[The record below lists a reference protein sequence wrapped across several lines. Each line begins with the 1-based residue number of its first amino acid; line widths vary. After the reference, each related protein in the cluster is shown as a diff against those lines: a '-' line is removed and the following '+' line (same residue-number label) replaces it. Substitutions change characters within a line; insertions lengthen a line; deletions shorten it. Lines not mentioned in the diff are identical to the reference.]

1 MEPNSI
7 APNIGFTSIIVAL
20 LISLFYPIFVGFKF
34 QKKSSSEVLW
44 IGKQS
49 ALINFI
55 LLVIAFLSLV
65 YSFVISDFSVSN
77 VYLNSHQLKPFI
89 YKISAV
95 WGNHEGSMLLLLLII
110 SGYSLIFAYL
120 GKIDSQRK
128 IITLACQSFISFGI
142 IAFVVFTSNP
152 FLRIIPAPLSGLG
165 LNPILQDIGLAMHPP
180 MLYTGYIGFSLIFSI
195 AIASLLTE
203 KIDQEFTRA
212 IKPWLMFSWSFLTLG
227 IGLGSWWAYRELG
240 WGGYWFWDAVENV
253 SLMPWLCAT
262 ALFHSVMIL
271 ERSDT
276 LKIWTSFLAILSFVL
291 CLLGIFLVRSGIIT
305 SVHAFANDPK
315 RGIFIVFLL
324 LVIGG
329 GGFLIFFIKSLRI
342 KNNES
347 DFALFSKAG
356 LVLINNFILCL
367 ILFIV
372 VLGTIYPLF
381 AELFFS
387 ASISVGPSYYKKLI
401 SPLAIILL
409 VLMIFVPYLKPS
421 NSGFA
426 KKNLKI
432 NFSPMFFGHLGIF
445 IVILGISLV
454 ALFSSSKEVNLKV
467 DQKIE
472 FAGYEVKFS
481 NIEYDQGKN
490 YLIRRGIFEIKN
502 SNKNFILKPESRYYP
517 VSDQNTTEASIKHL
531 IDGDFYL
538 VMGSKDE
545 LGNFAVRIYYKA
557 FISLIWLGCLIL
569 FVAGII
575 SILKRIK
582 FKNLINLL

>member
-20 LISLFYPIFVGFKF
+20 LISLFYPIFAGFGF
-34 QKKSSSEVLW
+34 QKKSLLATQEALI
-44 IGKQS
+44 IGKYS
-49 ALINFI
+49 ALTNFI
-55 LLVIAFLSLV
+55 LLLIAFLSLI
-65 YSFVISDFSVSN
+65 YSFVTSDFSVAN

-110 SGYSLIFAYL
+110 SSYSLIFAYL
-120 GKIDSQRK
+120 SNIDPKRK

-142 IAFVVFTSNP
+142 IAFVAFTSNP
-152 FLRIIPAPLSGLG
+152 FLRIVPTPISGLG

-180 MLYTGYIGFSLIFSI
+180 MLYTGYIGFSLIFSM
-195 AIASLLTE
+195 AIAALLTE
-203 KIDQEFTRA
+203 KIDQEFTKA
-212 IKPWLMFSWSFLTLG
+212 IRPWLMFSWSFLTLG

-262 ALFHSVMIL
+262 ALFHSIIIL
-271 ERSDT
+271 ERSGN
-276 LKIWTSFLAILSFVL
+276 LKIWTCFLAILSFVL

-305 SVHAFANDPK
+305 SIHAFANDPK
-315 RGIFIVFLL
+315 RGVFIVSLL

-329 GGFLIFFIKSLRI
+329 GGFLTFFIKSLKI
-342 KNNES
+342 KNKES
-347 DFALFSKAG
+347 EFDLFSKTG

-372 VLGTIYPLF
+372 VLGTIYPLI

-387 ASISVGPSYYKKLI
+387 ASISVGPPYYQKLI

-409 VLMIFVPYLKPS
+409 ILMIFVPYLKPTT
-421 NSGFA
+421 SGFV
-426 KKNLKI
+426 KRGLKI

-445 IVILGISLV
+445 IIILGISLV
-454 ALFSSSKEVNLKV
+454 ALFSSSKEFNLKIGEKT
-467 DQKIE
+467 Q
-472 FAGYEVKFS
+472 FAGYEVEFKD
-481 NIEYDQGKN
+481 IEYDQGKN
-490 YLIRRGIFEIKN
+490 YLIRRGVFEIKN
-502 SNKNFILKPESRYYP
+502 SSQNFILKPESRYYP
-517 VSDQNTTEASIKHL
+517 VANQNTTEASIKHL
-531 IDGDFYL
+531 IYGDFYL
-538 VMGSKDE
+538 VIGSKDE
-545 LGNFAVRIYYKA
+545 LGNFAIRLYYKA

-569 FVAGII
+569 FISGIFSI
-575 SILKRIK
+575 SKRIK
-582 FKNLINLL
+582 RI